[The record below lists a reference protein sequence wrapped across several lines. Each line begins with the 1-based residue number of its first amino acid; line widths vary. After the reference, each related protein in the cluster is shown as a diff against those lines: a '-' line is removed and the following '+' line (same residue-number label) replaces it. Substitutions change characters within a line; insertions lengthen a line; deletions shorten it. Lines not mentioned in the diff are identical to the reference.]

1 MTIRIW
7 MQIDKSLMR
16 GFTLETN
23 DAAGRKKGNDGK
35 VMEEKAEEDDGS
47 WCRFEYEF
55 LPDFCYRCGIIGHGE
70 KDCEVRVCKGDMKQ
84 YGRWLRADMS
94 SRRSSSEEGSWRS
107 GSMGVGA
114 SRIFGHRRFGGKVGG
129 DNDSLCWRKDGSRL
143 TQGND
148 GKSDK
153 GEEVTSPTKVRPV
166 HQQGGKPKILVLE
179 EMQRS
184 SGKGGDDVVESGE
197 KESAEGADSLSMD
210 VENTEGHK
218 ALSSVNV
225 VNVKGGQAKEKGV
238 WVGGGKNPGGKRY
251 KKRGRED
258 QRVDREKGYDAVL
271 GANRSLSVEEGLE
284 TEGKRGKME
293 GEVSRE
299 KEISVV
305 PGETPTIVNI
315 LAGLQEQ
322 SRGEQ

>member
-1 MTIRIW
+1 MDGVKGMLKGLKLSKEEKKGVKNRFSLKELRKGELRKGREDHAVGKVLTQKFVHSDAILLSLGKFVEAYTETDGSAIGRFMTITIW

-23 DAAGRKKGNDGK
+23 DAAGRKKRNDGK

-70 KDCEVRVCKGDMKQ
+70 KDCEVRVYKGDMKQ

-114 SRIFGHRRFGGKVGG
+114 SRIYGHRRFGGKVGG
-129 DNDSLCWRKDGSRL
+129 DNDNLSWRKDGSRL

-197 KESAEGADSLSMD
+197 KESAEG
-210 VENTEGHK
+210 
-218 ALSSVNV
+218 
-225 VNVKGGQAKEKGV
+225 
-238 WVGGGKNPGGKRY
+238 R
-251 KKRGRED
+251 
-258 QRVDREKGYDAVL
+258 
-271 GANRSLSVEEGLE
+271 
-284 TEGKRGKME
+284 
-293 GEVSRE
+293 
-299 KEISVV
+299 
-305 PGETPTIVNI
+305 I
-315 LAGLQEQ
+315 L
-322 SRGEQ
+322 